1 MLKIGIPR
9 ALLFYEYYPFWRTF
23 FKELNAEIVVSQVT
37 TRDIL
42 DQGVRTCV
50 DEACLPVKVFHGH
63 IIDLKDRV
71 DYLFIPRF
79 TSIAEGE
86 YVCPKFGGLPDMV
99 RNSIEGLP
107 PIISTEINFRESYH
121 KVYSAIS
128 EIGAYFSSNKT
139 KIQKAYKKAVQYY
152 ISSKE
157 QFKRGVPGWMGQ
169 KNSELK
175 LNNEFNHLNV
185 GLLGHPYNIFDT
197 YVNMNLIK
205 KLNTSMVGVFTSEM
219 MDEGII
225 NKKAAGLQKKMFWTF
240 GRRIIGAAMC
250 MLERKDIQG
259 IIYVMS
265 FGCGLDSFIC
275 DMVERRARASGVPF
289 SVLVLD
295 EHTGEA
301 GINTRIEAFID
312 MIKWR
317 SKNENYIST
326 YG

>member
-23 FKELNAEIVVSQVT
+23 FEELDAEVLISQAT
-37 TRDIL
+37 TRNIV
-42 DQGVRTCV
+42 DQGVKTCV
-50 DEACLPVKVFHGH
+50 DEACLPVKIFHGH
-63 IIDLKDRV
+63 VIDLKDRV

-86 YVCPKFGGLPDMV
+86 YVCPKFGGLPDMIK
-99 RNSIEGLP
+99 NSIEGLP
-107 PIISTEINFRESYH
+107 PVISTEINLRDSYR
-121 KVYSAIS
+121 KVYGAIS
-128 EIGAYFSSNKT
+128 EIGGYFSSDKG
-139 KIQKAYKKAVQYY
+139 KIQKAYKKAVQSY
-152 ISSKE
+152 ISSRN
-157 QFKRGVPGWMGQ
+157 QFISGLPGWLGE
-169 KNSELK
+169 KNSRIK
-175 LNNEFNHLNV
+175 LRGDFNHLNV
-185 GLLGHPYNIFDT
+185 GLLGHPYNIFDS

-205 KLNTSMVGVFTSEM
+205 KLSTSMVGIFTSEM
-219 MDEGII
+219 MDEDSI
-225 NKKAAGLQKKMFWTF
+225 NNKAAELQKKMFWTF

-275 DMVERRARASGVPF
+275 DMVERRARASGIPF

-326 YG
+326 HG